1 MTREEAKN
9 ILGEN
14 ATEEQ
19 ITNLLNAYHVNES
32 NKVKDLEAKLNGL
45 QEQSKKYSDYDEI
58 KAKLEEIN
66 KASMTEQEK
75 IAKEKEEIA
84 KNLAESRIIKNTAK
98 AKDILAG
105 LNVNDAII
113 SRLVSENEDD
123 TLKSVNEL
131 KAMLESQKELVA
143 KETRESLTNVNLD
156 PTLPNVNQ
164 NDDAM
169 TFEKFGSMSTEEQ
182 EKWIAENPNGLENL

>member
-32 NKVKDLEAKLNGL
+32 NKVKDLEAKINGL

-75 IAKEKEEIA
+75 MAKEKEEIA
-84 KNLAESRIIKNTAK
+84 KNLAESRIIKNTAR

-169 TFEKFGSMSTEEQ
+169 TFEKFGSMSAEEQ

>member
-66 KASMTEQEK
+66 KANMTEQEK

-169 TFEKFGSMSTEEQ
+169 TFEKFGSMSAEEQ